1 MSDDFQLVR
10 YKKSEKEA
18 VFAFLRTV
26 HPSIPGDR
34 LTSQWDWKYDANPF
48 NRESEPYILLVKD
61 EARIVGIQGSIPVR
75 VSING
80 EERWAMCGGD
90 LVLHPDYRGLGI
102 SRWIIRQSRAD
113 HPVIFGWINEM
124 SHRAL
129 AHVITARCGRVTLLV
144 SPLNWP
150 ELLWSGTGNRWL
162 SRWGGRLAA
171 AGQRLMRPRRT
182 PPRLADVTISQIE
195 TFDEGADLFWR
206 RVCRSY
212 PVVVVR
218 DQRYLNWRFV
228 ARPDATYT
236 LLVATC
242 GSDVVGYLILR
253 SAEKDGVRWGYLVDF
268 LVEGPSPS
276 LLALLIDE
284 AVERLRKERAVAVM
298 SFASAP
304 AYQRALSRQ
313 GFYLWPWGSRASLY
327 TRVEPPDPTWQAFQ
341 DVRQS
346 FWTMGDG
353 DLEMAF

>member
-1 MSDDFQLVR
+1 
-10 YKKSEKEA
+10 
-18 VFAFLRTV
+18 
-26 HPSIPGDR
+26 
-34 LTSQWDWKYDANPF
+34 
-48 NRESEPYILLVKD
+48 
-61 EARIVGIQGSIPVR
+61 
-75 VSING
+75 
-80 EERWAMCGGD
+80 
-90 LVLHPDYRGLGI
+90 
-102 SRWIIRQSRAD
+102 
-113 HPVIFGWINEM
+113 
-124 SHRAL
+124 
-129 AHVITARCGRVTLLV
+129 
-144 SPLNWP
+144 
-150 ELLWSGTGNRWL
+150 
-162 SRWGGRLAA
+162 
-171 AGQRLMRPRRT
+171 
-182 PPRLADVTISQIE
+182 
-195 TFDEGADLFWR
+195 
-206 RVCRSY
+206 
-212 PVVVVR
+212 
-218 DQRYLNWRFV
+218 LNWRFV

-236 LLVATC
+236 RLVATC

-353 DLEMAF
+353 DLDALWFSPESAPDAVQRDRQNTTSGVAPRRKRESRLGDGVLTDNSIPPLSHTTNRGQHSSWISRARSSSVWMERLSASLIR